1 MYKLGLLQKY
11 FGHFLNIKSKKLK
24 KILLFIFIDLKKTS
38 SDLKNESTKL
48 IIKNVVSKKE
58 FFISI
63 LLFIK
68 YK

>member
-1 MYKLGLLQKY
+1 LYKLGLLQKY